1 MRTRTSG
8 RMSQATVLGAQTG
21 ASPLRIERYRE
32 FEADLSDLFHENISY
47 NLERNCNMKK
57 IDVMIH
63 TGFMYTMEGEGL
75 GFQSNKSIAID
86 GSKIIDI
93 GETEKIK
100 EQYRAEKEI
109 HAEDM
114 LRSAQSIQKGRAL
127 PVRGK
132 DGRRNLRRRSSI

>member
-1 MRTRTSG
+1 
-8 RMSQATVLGAQTG
+8 
-21 ASPLRIERYRE
+21 
-32 FEADLSDLFHENISY
+32 
-47 NLERNCNMKK
+47 MKK